1 MAMEFVFR
9 LFVAGVMGALV
20 GLDREYRAKEAG
32 YRTHFLVS
40 LGSALI
46 MIISQHGFDGVLHEV
61 GVGLDPSRVA
71 SQVVTGI
78 GFIGA
83 GTIILHKQTV
93 RGLTTAAGIWA
104 TSGIGLTVGA
114 GMYVLGISATVL
126 TLIGL
131 EVLSLLFKKVGMK
144 SLSVEFSTN
153 NKDTIDSVAK
163 SFNSKDFHIV
173 SYQMNEKTDS
183 DLTTYYVSMVVKSK
197 KSNDEGVLLSHLQE
211 YKDVT
216 IYRVE

>member
-9 LFVAGVMGALV
+9 LFVAGVLGALV

-104 TSGIGLTVGA
+104 TSGIGLTIGA

-183 DLTTYYVSMVVKSK
+183 GLTTYYVSMVVKSK

-211 YKDVT
+211 
-216 IYRVE
+216 

>member
-104 TSGIGLTVGA
+104 TSGIGLTIGA

>member
-9 LFVAGVMGALV
+9 LFVAGVLGALV

-104 TSGIGLTVGA
+104 TSGIGLTIGA

-183 DLTTYYVSMVVKSK
+183 GLTTYYVSMVVKSK

>member
-83 GTIILHKQTV
+83 GTIILHKQMV

-144 SLSVEFSTN
+144 SLSGEFSTN

-183 DLTTYYVSMVVKSK
+183 GLTTYYVSMVVKSK

>member
-1 MAMEFVFR
+1 MTMEFVFR

-104 TSGIGLTVGA
+104 TSGIGLTIGA

-153 NKDTIDSVAK
+153 NKETIDNIVK

-173 SYQMNEKTDS
+173 SYQMNEKADS
-183 DLTTYYVSMVVKSK
+183 GLTTYYVSMVVKSK
-197 KSNDEGVLLSHLQE
+197 KNNDEGVLLSCLQK